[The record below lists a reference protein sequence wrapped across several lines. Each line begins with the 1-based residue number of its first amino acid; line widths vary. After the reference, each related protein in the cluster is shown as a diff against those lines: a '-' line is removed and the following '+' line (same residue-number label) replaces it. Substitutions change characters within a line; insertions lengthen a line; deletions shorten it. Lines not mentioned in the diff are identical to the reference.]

1 MDSQESNSVINM
13 SLHQLLSDMR
23 GSVRDQV
30 EGDLNSVL
38 VEVGAATVEGL
49 GGCGGGSARSSNV
62 EVPKFG
68 VYRVGEVDAGE
79 GTRVDGGGALVQ
91 QQVIAEQKQLW

>member
-49 GGCGGGSARSSNV
+49 GGCGGDQQEVQTWRFPSLGSIV
-62 EVPKFG
+62 
-68 VYRVGEVDAGE
+68 
-79 GTRVDGGGALVQ
+79 
-91 QQVIAEQKQLW
+91 

>member
-38 VEVGAATVEGL
+38 VEVGAATVERL
-49 GGCGGGSARSSNV
+49 GRCGGDQQ
-62 EVPKFG
+62 EVQTWRFPSFESI
-68 VYRVGEVDAGE
+68 V
-79 GTRVDGGGALVQ
+79 
-91 QQVIAEQKQLW
+91 